1 MKQKNTISK
10 KEQKD
15 LEKKMEVLKKSP
27 DDPMAASRV
36 GYLLNKAGK
45 RDEASSYLWMAF
57 RSFVK
62 SGQYSMA
69 VMVADEL
76 LSIHDN
82 NVEIMHQLSRMAGQK
97 NIEIPVLEIYKK
109 YKGFHHIPLFS
120 ELGEIE
126 FLQLLKS
133 SRYHNIIKDKTI
145 IKEASK
151 GDDIYLIVEGRV
163 RVAKKARGKKETL
176 LGTLDEGDF
185 LGEIAFMSDRRRSAT
200 ITAETSCQLLSW
212 EGKAI
217 RELNDRHPQVT
228 QVLFQ
233 AFWNR
238 SLDTVLSLSPLFS
251 HLDKDKRKMI
261 MKQFKTESYS
271 PKGSVLR
278 EGEENPEGTLYV
290 IKKGEAVVFTEEMGN
305 FKKPMAI
312 LKAGDIF
319 GEYSALSNKP
329 CTATVMARTALEVI
343 TLHRSAFVDIIK
355 GDTQVARILE
365 EIRKE
370 RLDETLLHMTYFQLI
385 HDLEGGENPELQAS
399 R

>member
-1 MKQKNTISK
+1 MNQKNTLSR

-15 LEKKMEVLKKSP
+15 LEKKMEVLKKYP
-27 DDPMAASRV
+27 DDPMAASRA
-36 GYLLNKAGK
+36 GYLLNKSGETE
-45 RDEASSYLWMAF
+45 EASSYLWMAF

-76 LSIHDN
+76 LSLHVN
-82 NVEIMHQLSRMAGQK
+82 NVEIMHKLSGIASRKDIQ
-97 NIEIPVLEIYKK
+97 IPVLEVYKK

-133 SRYHNIIKDKTI
+133 SRYHDIQKDKTI
-145 IKEASK
+145 IKEGSK

-176 LGTLDEGDF
+176 LGTLGEGDF

-200 ITAETSCQLLSW
+200 ITAETSCRLLSW
-212 EGKAI
+212 EGKSI
-217 RELNDRHPQVT
+217 RELNELHPEVI

-251 HLDKDKRKMI
+251 HLDRDKRKMI
-261 MKQFKTESYS
+261 IKRFKTVSYS
-271 PKGSVLR
+271 HKGTVLS

-290 IKKGEAVVFTEEMGN
+290 IKKGQAVVFSEEMGD
-305 FKKPMAI
+305 FKRPMAI

-329 CTATVMARTALEVI
+329 CTATVMARNDLEVI

-355 GDTQVARILE
+355 GDKQVAGMLE
-365 EIRKE
+365 EIKKE

-385 HDLEGGENPELQAS
+385 HDLEEGKNPK
-399 R
+399 